1 VLRLSQRA
9 GRIAT
14 KVYDVM
20 WGNADERFGIR
31 MSADVPMT
39 TREGTCTR
47 ADRYASQAAD
57 EGRPYRP
64 LIP

>member
-1 VLRLSQRA
+1 
-9 GRIAT
+9 
-14 KVYDVM
+14 M